1 MMGYPGLDFLVPLV
15 FAVSCGLAF
24 QQLRRHFRDRRI
36 RRITARLIE

>member
-1 MMGYPGLDFLVPLV
+1 MMGYSVMDILAPLI
-15 FAVSCGLAF
+15 FGVSCGLAF